1 MRISD
6 GSSDVC
12 SSDLSARCEGTELE
26 RGEQAVTL
34 ELRVVLEDLVDGHA
48 RSQQLEEV
56 LHGVAKSTD
65 DWLSVADGRVRGD
78 PVETR
83 HHRERTQQVPSPCLQ
98 IAREMTEVQFPATAA
113 IALVTGRREAPR
125 AGRSAARAAV
135 GWCARR
141 SRHRCPA
148 AGGEDRKSTR
158 LN

>member
-83 HHRERTQQVPSPCLQ
+83 HHRERTQQRS
-98 IAREMTEVQFPATAA
+98 EE
-113 IALVTGRREAPR
+113 RR
-125 AGRSAARAAV
+125 V
-135 GWCARR
+135 GNDCV
-141 SRHRCPA
+141 
-148 AGGEDRKSTR
+148 STCR
-158 LN
+158 FRWLPYHL